1 MKKNVIIL
9 TSGLTGS
16 SVLTGLITRAGYWA
30 GDRTHK
36 KAEYDTYENEEL
48 IELNRRIFKQ
58 ANYHG
63 DYLMDFSPE
72 VLEKISA
79 LSSDDGQY
87 AGFIDKCDQHG
98 PWVWKDPRLWLTI
111 RFWKK
116 FVDLNDCKFIVLT
129 RGFRQLWVSTIL
141 RGQIVSYDDSK
152 RFEIQVR
159 ESAADFLKSRG
170 ASYIRLQY
178 EDLILQPEQTIAKL
192 NEYLETSLTLEDLLA
207 VYNKP
212 LYVTPGNSIVN
223 LGKAVLK
230 YLKNYSERLHVRSER
245 PVPGRV

>member
-16 SVLTGLITRAGYWA
+16 SVLTGLITKAGYWP

-36 KAEYDTYENEEL
+36 KAEYDTFENEEL
-48 IELNRRIFKQ
+48 IDLNRQIFKQ
-58 ANYHG
+58 ADYHG

-72 VLEKISA
+72 VLARIGS
-79 LSSDDGQY
+79 LSTDDGPY
-87 AGFIDKCDQHG
+87 ARFIEKCDQHG

-111 RFWKK
+111 RYWKR
-116 FVDLNDCKFIVLT
+116 FIDLKDCKFIVLT

-141 RGQIVSYDDSK
+141 RGQIVSYGDSK

-159 ESAADFLKSRG
+159 ESAANFLKSYG
-170 ASYIRLQY
+170 ATYLSLQY
-178 EDLILQPEQTIAKL
+178 EDLILHPQETIAQL
-192 NEYLETSLTLEDLLA
+192 NQYLETSLTLQDLLA

-212 LYVTPGNSIVN
+212 LYVTPGNSLVN
-223 LGKAVLK
+223 FGKAVLK
-230 YLKNYSERLHVRSER
+230 YLKNYSERLHVKSER